1 MRSASEMKKIT
12 DNVIKEQS
20 KSSNK
25 ILEKIDEYIYE
36 KANNGIYHCYIG
48 VNNELWEY
56 ICDALIRQRLTM
68 DGYTIT
74 PLYDFEEELYS
85 YKIEWK

>member
-1 MRSASEMKKIT
+1 MRSAHEMKEIT

-20 KSSNK
+20 KSSNE
-25 ILEKIDEYIYE
+25 ILEKIDAYIYE

-48 VNNELWEY
+48 ENNELWQY
-56 ICDALIRQRLTM
+56 ICDALIRQLLNIA
-68 DGYTIT
+68 GYTIT
-74 PLYDFEEELYS
+74 PLYDFAEELYS

>member
-1 MRSASEMKKIT
+1 MRTASEMKEIT

-20 KSSNK
+20 KSSNE

-48 VNNELWEY
+48 GNNELWQY

-68 DGYTIT
+68 DGYIII
-74 PLYDFEEELYS
+74 PLYDINGELYS
-85 YKIEWK
+85 YMIEWK

>member
-20 KSSNK
+20 KSSNE

-36 KANNGIYHCYIG
+36 KANNGIYHCYISC
-48 VNNELWEY
+48 NNELWQY

-68 DGYTIT
+68 DGYIII
-74 PLYDFEEELYS
+74 PLYDINGELYS
-85 YKIEWK
+85 YMIEWK